1 MLQLYTSKDYVVYIV
16 SPFGAMGELQQPWP
30 RADDGHAGPG
40 ETSLMLA
47 LRPDLVDMSK
57 IPADDE
63 GKARGRLQALRAAGV
78 QTGIWWYADHPTY
91 YVGNAAHGTAEAG
104 ERILDAIAQSIAR
117 AVRAIKAD
125 TAAKQLQDEFF
136 AASQAPS

>member
-1 MLQLYTSKDYVVYIV
+1 M
-16 SPFGAMGELQQPWP
+16 
-30 RADDGHAGPG
+30 
-40 ETSLMLA
+40 MLA

-57 IPADDE
+57 IPVDDE
-63 GKARGRLQALRAAGV
+63 GRARGRLRALREAGV
-78 QTGIWWYADHPTY
+78 QTGSWWYADHPTHY
-91 YVGNAAHGTAEAG
+91 AGNAVHGTAEAG